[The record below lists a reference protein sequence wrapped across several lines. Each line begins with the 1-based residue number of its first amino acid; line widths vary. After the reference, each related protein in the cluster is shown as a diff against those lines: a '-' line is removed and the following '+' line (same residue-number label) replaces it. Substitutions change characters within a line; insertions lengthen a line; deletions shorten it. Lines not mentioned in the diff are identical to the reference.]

1 MYRVVAIGKYGVR
14 DVVATFPTRER
25 AERYVAKVREYD
37 PEAVLEVEEVRE
49 YPLIIVGIA
58 AGIALTFLIIK
69 LLRG

>member
-1 MYRVVAIGKYGVR
+1 MYRVVAIGKYGVK
-14 DVVATFPTRER
+14 DVVAVFPTRER

-49 YPLIIVGIA
+49 YPLIIVGIV

-69 LLRG
+69 LLRS